1 MDPSRTPD
9 LSILS
14 RLSKSPFTSSSDA
27 PDVSRLS
34 QLSRS
39 TNDSDAEK
47 LARLGQRQRPNTQP
61 KSTPG
66 ALSRSP
72 FTRDDDDT
80 RMYINYTISEDRSGS
95 VDEVMAQ
102 RLKALSRRDEAP
114 EQPTWSQCR
123 WEGCKDS
130 WHVDGKSLFQHFYR
144 THILT
149 LEAFEEPHKFRCP
162 WEEPHKFRCPWEGC
176 QLIFTFSSSLRT
188 HIFHHISSKVYSRP
202 GYECNDCHDKFANT
216 KERQQHYARAHK
228 FPKFPTESSGFGS
241 NTMTTV
247 RKGLRVLVAED
258 NSVSQEVMR
267 RLLRLEDIDGASVM

>member
-14 RLSKSPFTSSSDA
+14 RLSKSPFTSRSDA
-27 PDVSRLS
+27 ADVSRLS

-39 TNDSDAEK
+39 TNTSDAEK
-47 LARLGQRQRPNTQP
+47 LARLGQRQRPNTQQ

-72 FTRDDDDT
+72 FTSDADDT

-102 RLKALSRRDEAP
+102 RLKALSRRDETP
-114 EQPTWSQCR
+114 EQPTWSPCR

-130 WHVDGKSLFQHFYR
+130 WHVDGKSLFQHVYR
-144 THILT
+144 THILAS
-149 LEAFEEPHKFRCP
+149 EAFEEPH
-162 WEEPHKFRCPWEGC
+162 ESRCPWEGC
-176 QLIFTFSSSLRT
+176 QLIFTYTSSLRT
-188 HIFHHISSKVYSRP
+188 HVFHHISSKAYSRP
-202 GYECNDCHDKFANT
+202 GYECNVCDDKFANT
-216 KERQQHYARAHK
+216 KEREQHYAAAHK
-228 FPKFPTESSGFGS
+228 IPTESPGFPS

-247 RKGLRVLVAED
+247 RKALRVLVAED
-258 NSVSQEVMR
+258 NSINQEVLR
-267 RLLRLEDIDGASVM
+267 RLLRLEDIDGTSIMSTGLSCIFLDC